1 MNLQGEPARRQRGPD
16 RCDFSIGLCM
26 HLARKAITSLTT
38 YTGSPFMA
46 LHRERK
52 RERLEPLILERA
64 GHSFN
69 HGLMIESTIRIGR
82 NVRRLSW
89 IGPNLTVDEIQFF
102 RKVVVRRELTIPN
115 RPGG

>member
-38 YTGSPFMA
+38 HTRSPFMA

-64 GHSFN
+64 GHSLN
-69 HGLMIESTIRIGR
+69 HGLVIESRIRIGR

-89 IGPNLTVDEIQFF
+89 IDPNLTVDEID
-102 RKVVVRRELTIPN
+102 RKSTRLN
-115 RPGG
+115 SSH